1 MSRIILTDIEGTTSA
16 IDFVHRVLF
25 PYARAALPAFVRA
38 HATEPD
44 VRAQVEAVRA
54 ETRADASLDAVI
66 ATLIGWID
74 EDRKA
79 TPLKALQGKI
89 WADGYAAGAFTAHL
103 YVDAFDQ
110 LKAWRDAGVP
120 LYVYSSGSIEAQKLF
135 FRYSVF
141 GDLSSWFL
149 GHFDTVI
156 GGKRE
161 AVSYT
166 RIAAAI
172 HRAPGDILFL
182 SDVEAELDAAREAG
196 MGTAQIVRRDTQPA
210 SSGRHPVHESFRT
223 ILPEG

>member
-25 PYARAALPAFVRA
+25 PYARAALPDFVRA
-38 HATEPD
+38 HADQAD
-44 VRAQVEAVRA
+44 VAAELEAVRA
-54 ETRADASLDAVI
+54 ETSSDASLDEVI

-89 WADGYAAGAFTAHL
+89 WAEGYRRGAFTAHL
-103 YVDAFDQ
+103 YIDAYDQ
-110 LKAWRDAGVP
+110 LRAWHRAGVP
-120 LYVYSSGSIEAQKLF
+120 LYVYSSGSIEAQRLF

-141 GDLSSWFL
+141 GDLSTWFR
-149 GHFDTVI
+149 GHFDTTS

-161 AVSYT
+161 AAAYE

-172 HRAPGDILFL
+172 GAPPAEILFL
-182 SDVEAELDAAREAG
+182 SDIEAELDAAKAAG
-196 MGTAQIVRRDTQPA
+196 LATAHICRPDTLPA
-210 SSGRHPVHESFRT
+210 CAGRHPVHSGFRT
-223 ILPEG
+223 ILPT